1 MKTIA
6 QYACSWVIL
15 QLMFLG
21 SICAMIVTGSG
32 LLGMTLL
39 SLGEAVFFMW
49 LQLFYLAHA
58 AKWVKA

>member
-1 MKTIA
+1 MTTID

-15 QLMFLG
+15 QLMFLVG
-21 SICAMIVTGSG
+21 ICAMIVTGSG

-39 SLGEAVFFMW
+39 FLGEAVFLMW

>member
-1 MKTIA
+1 MKTID

-21 SICAMIVTGSG
+21 GIGAMIVTGSG

-39 SLGEAVFFMW
+39 SLGEAVVFMW
-49 LQLFYLAHA
+49 LLLLYLAHA